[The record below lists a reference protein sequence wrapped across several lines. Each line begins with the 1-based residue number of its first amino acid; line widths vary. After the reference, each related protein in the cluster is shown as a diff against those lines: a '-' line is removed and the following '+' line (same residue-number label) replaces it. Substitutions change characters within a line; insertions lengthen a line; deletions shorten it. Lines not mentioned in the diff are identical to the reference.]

1 VIFENIRNAMRS
13 IYSAKLRS
21 FLTMLGIIIGVS
33 SVALIISIGDGV
45 KQSVANQVS
54 DLGTNIVQVNPGSGE
69 EAEGGGEQS
78 NPSANLTA
86 SLGSSTL
93 TQQDV
98 EKIGQIDDVA
108 AVAPMMLI
116 SGLPTSGQSRG
127 TKNSFVLATT
137 PEYANAINLVFV
149 QGSFFSP
156 AQKTGAVIP
165 EEVAVQLYGTSQA
178 VGRELTV
185 RGKSLQVTGV
195 IKKPEGGLN
204 VGPGSNITYIPY
216 EVGKDINGGT
226 VNIFRIVTKVAP
238 GADVKATVE
247 EMKRILKESHGGE
260 TDFTV
265 LTQEDSLKIFD
276 SIFSLLTTF
285 VVAIASISLV
295 VGGIG
300 IMNIMLVSVSERT
313 REIGIRK
320 AIGATFGNIMGQFL
334 SEAVILSCF
343 GGLLGLGIAYLGG
356 LIAKRLTGITPI
368 LNVQTILLAV
378 GVSVVVGVV
387 FGVAP
392 AIKAARKRPIQAL
405 KSV

>member
-1 VIFENIRNAMRS
+1 MIFENIRNAMRS

-137 PEYANAINLVFV
+137 PEYANTINLVFL

-156 AQKTGAVIP
+156 DQKTGTVIP

-226 VNIFRIVTKVAP
+226 ANIFRIVTKVVP

-247 EMKRILKESHGGE
+247 EMKRLLKESHGGE